1 MVSTVATKPTRIE
14 PDWSR
19 LLAAIEGGLVRV
31 TDQQLQYVNARV
43 DGATHFAAVEVLNL
57 KGFAGWKLRG
67 RLIDGADELSRLQ
80 AHPITEQVPA

>member
-19 LLAAIEGGLVRV
+19 LLAAIEGGVIRV
-31 TDQQLQYVNARV
+31 TDQQFHYVKARV
-43 DGATHFAAVEVLNL
+43 SGFDHFATVADLNI

-67 RLIDGADELSRLQ
+67 RLIDGAEELVRLRAQ
-80 AHPITEQVPA
+80 PSAQQVSA